1 MNKHY
6 LCYVLIFLYKQL
18 GEVSEDSGDEVSHLV
33 SPIFLVNIRSQD
45 VLGEMEGQVACK
57 FHVYD
62 SGTFANIH
70 VSETKFSCCLHKV
83 SLPKIFWKIALMI

>member
-6 LCYVLIFLYKQL
+6 LCYVLIVSYKQL

-45 VLGEMEGQVACK
+45 VPGEMEGQVA
-57 FHVYD
+57 
-62 SGTFANIH
+62 
-70 VSETKFSCCLHKV
+70 
-83 SLPKIFWKIALMI
+83 

>member
-6 LCYVLIFLYKQL
+6 LCYVLIVSYKQL

-45 VLGEMEGQVACK
+45 VPGEMEDK
-57 FHVYD
+57 
-62 SGTFANIH
+62 
-70 VSETKFSCCLHKV
+70 LHEN
-83 SLPKIFWKIALMI
+83 SMCMT